1 MHNFHIPLPE
11 GIYGELRAEAER
23 SRRPA
28 TAVARLAIEA
38 WLRHRRKA
46 ARDQAIAVYAAKFA
60 GTPTDFDQALEAA
73 SIEHLV
79 QSEQEER

>member
-11 GIYGELRAEAER
+11 DVYSELREEAQRARR
-23 SRRPA
+23 SA
-28 TAVARLAIEA
+28 TAVARQAIET
-38 WLRHRRKA
+38 WLRQRRRA

-60 GTPTDFDQALEAA
+60 GTPTDFDPALEAA
-73 SIEHLV
+73 SIEHLI